1 MTDTPDAPAPVDPW
15 LRTPDQA
22 TAYLAVMDAKLHP
35 PPPINPTTPSEARQR
50 IEALVSD
57 KQWGA
62 NWVAGHRAEADEY
75 ARLSE
80 LANQADPV
88 SDAIN
93 NNTTPEPSLIQTT
106 TAGQLNERDLG
117 SAVSMFR
124 DAGLTDDVINQ
135 AMRGGEVSEV
145 SRSEYMA
152 AKALKSA
159 RFGDE
164 AWVARWLKGG
174 WSEQREMLHINTI
187 VTSFKE

>member
-15 LRTPDQA
+15 SRTPDQA

-93 NNTTPEPSLIQTT
+93 NNTTPEPNLIETL
-106 TAGQLNERDLG
+106 GPNELSTRNRGL
-117 SAVSMFR
+117 AVEMFR
-124 DAGLTDDVINQ
+124 DAGLTDDVIHQ
-135 AMRGGEVSEV
+135 AMRGSEVSEV
-145 SRSEYMA
+145 SRAEFMA

-159 RFGDE
+159 RLGDE

-174 WSEQREMLHINTI
+174 WSEGREMLLINTI
-187 VTSFKE
+187 VSSFKE

>member
-1 MTDTPDAPAPVDPW
+1 MQSCILRHRSIQQPPASQRLDA
-15 LRTPDQA
+15 L
-22 TAYLAVMDAKLHP
+22 
-35 PPPINPTTPSEARQR
+35 I
-50 IEALVSD
+50 SD

-62 NWVAGHRAEADEY
+62 NWIAGHRAEAAEY

-80 LANQADPV
+80 LADQADPV

-93 NNTTPEPSLIQTT
+93 NNTTPEPNLIETL
-106 TAGQLNERDLG
+106 GPNELSTRNRGL
-117 SAVSMFR
+117 AVEMFR
-124 DAGLTDDVINQ
+124 DAGLTDDVIHQ
-135 AMRGGEVSEV
+135 AMRGSEVSEV

-187 VTSFKE
+187 VSSFQE

>member
-35 PPPINPTTPSEARQR
+35 PPPINPTTASEARQR
-50 IEALVSD
+50 LDALISD

-62 NWVAGHRAEADEY
+62 NWIAGHRAEAAEY

-80 LANQADPV
+80 LADQADPV

-93 NNTTPEPSLIQTT
+93 NNTTPEPNLIQTT